1 MDQFSAAIKGNM
13 GLGTI
18 LPKVR
23 LDQIDQSDRRECE
36 LTIKMMPI
44 S

>member
-1 MDQFSAAIKGNM
+1 MDQFSAAIEGDM

-23 LDQIDQSDRRECE
+23 LDQIDQSERRV
-36 LTIKMMPI
+36 LVLVLVNA

>member
-1 MDQFSAAIKGNM
+1 MEQFSAAIEGDM

-23 LDQIDQSDRRECE
+23 LDQIDQSERRV
-36 LTIKMMPI
+36 LVLVLVNA